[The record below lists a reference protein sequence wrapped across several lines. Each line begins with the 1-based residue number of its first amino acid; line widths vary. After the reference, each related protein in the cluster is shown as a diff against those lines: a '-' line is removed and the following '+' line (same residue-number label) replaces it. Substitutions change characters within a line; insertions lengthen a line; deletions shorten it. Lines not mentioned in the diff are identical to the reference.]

1 MRRCHHAIGMRWNE
15 IKHVMKQSEHTM
27 SRKHLQLYELLTQT
41 FVTPFKRPQRHNKSI
56 CTSTAFQELLQTD
69 DDVIHYRLRNQ
80 LSITSPLT
88 SGQCTVVLNTR
99 TCWKRCHLDIRRT
112 ATVADHRTDLHK
124 HPSPVQHGG
133 NAHEAGEST
142 IPGRRGGNR
151 HDSRRSR
158 FARFRHFARPRSG
171 VYIRERAVDKDNKAT
186 ARLRDARASC
196 TQSERL
202 NGPEE
207 HCRS

>member
-1 MRRCHHAIGMRWNE
+1 
-15 IKHVMKQSEHTM
+15 M
-27 SRKHLQLYELLTQT
+27 SRKHLQLYELLTQ
-41 FVTPFKRPQRHNKSI
+41 TPFKRPQRHNKSI

-112 ATVADHRTDLHK
+112 ATVAYHRTDLRK

-142 IPGRRGGNR
+142 IPGRRGEIDTTPVGADLR
-151 HDSRRSR
+151 VFVILPGRAPVSI
-158 FARFRHFARPRSG
+158 F
-171 VYIRERAVDKDNKAT
+171 VREQLIKTTK
-186 ARLRDARASC
+186 RLP
-196 TQSERL
+196 
-202 NGPEE
+202 G
-207 HCRS
+207 

>member
-1 MRRCHHAIGMRWNE
+1 
-15 IKHVMKQSEHTM
+15 MKQSEHTRY
-27 SRKHLQLYELLTQT
+27 RKHLQLYVLLTQT
-41 FVTPFKRPQRHNKSI
+41 FVSAFKGPQRHNKSI
-56 CTSTAFQELLQTD
+56 CTSIAFQEILHTD

-88 SGQCTVVLNTR
+88 SGQCTVVLNMLETVSPRHQTNDNGCRPSHRPSQASITCTTR
-99 TCWKRCHLDIRRT
+99 RQRARSGEHNSWPK
-112 ATVADHRTDLHK
+112 
-124 HPSPVQHGG
+124 GG
-133 NAHEAGEST
+133 S
-142 IPGRRGGNR
+142 R
-151 HDSRRSR
+151 HDSPRSR